1 MPEND
6 GGPAFPVPHDALV
19 DEGGGLRGYVSE
31 YCPTYQGMTL
41 RDYFA
46 AKAMQGYYTRS
57 VPADNILWRFWVF
70 LSGKGTTQHAF
81 PDFECTSKNAY
92 RMADAMLAARE
103 AR

>member
-1 MPEND
+1 MAEKNN
-6 GGPAFPVPHDALV
+6 GGPAFPVITSKDTHV
-19 DEGGGLRGYVSE
+19 GGAWGSN
-31 YCPTYQGMTL
+31 PGMSL